1 MAKNPIQLD
10 ISKHVLIPKHK
21 LLDEK
26 AVKALMEQYKIS
38 PYQLPSMSVKDP
50 MAKHLN
56 AEIGS
61 IIEIQRIS
69 EVAGKHKYYRRVVW
83 TSKSLSKNSSK
94 NIDS

>member
-26 AVKALMEQYKIS
+26 SSKAILEQYKIS
-38 PYQLPSMSVKDP
+38 LYQLPSMSVKDP

-69 EVAGKHKYYRRVVW
+69 EVSGKHKYYRRIV
-83 TSKSLSKNSSK
+83 
-94 NIDS
+94 

>member
-26 AVKALMEQYKIS
+26 SSKTLMEQYKIS

-61 IIEIQRIS
+61 IIEIERIS
-69 EVAGKHKYYRRVVW
+69 EVAGKHKYYRRVV
-83 TSKSLSKNSSK
+83 
-94 NIDS
+94 

>member
-1 MAKNPIQLD
+1 LAKNPIQLD

-26 AVKALMEQYKIS
+26 SSKAILEQYKIS
-38 PYQLPSMSVKDP
+38 LYQLPSMSVKDP

-69 EVAGKHKYYRRVVW
+69 EVSGKHKYYRRIV
-83 TSKSLSKNSSK
+83 
-94 NIDS
+94 

>member
-26 AVKALMEQYKIS
+26 SSKAILEQYKIS
-38 PYQLPSMSVKDP
+38 LYQLPSMSVKDP

-69 EVAGKHKYYRRVVW
+69 EVSGKHKYYRRIVW
-83 TSKSLSKNSSK
+83 TNKYLSKNSSK
-94 NIDS
+94 NTDS

>member
-26 AVKALMEQYKIS
+26 SSKTLMEQYKIS
-38 PYQLPSMSVKDP
+38 PNQLPSMSVKDP

-61 IIEIQRIS
+61 IIEIERIS
-69 EVAGKHKYYRRVVW
+69 EVTGKHKYYRRVV
-83 TSKSLSKNSSK
+83 
-94 NIDS
+94 

>member
-26 AVKALMEQYKIS
+26 SSKALMEQYKIS

-61 IIEIQRIS
+61 IIEIERIS
-69 EVAGKHKYYRRVVW
+69 EVAGKHKYYRRVV
-83 TSKSLSKNSSK
+83 
-94 NIDS
+94 